1 MFFKIGSGKP
11 KYNID
16 HEKSEHFMIRLLSF
30 RKKLF
35 FEPNIWNLRIVWFP
49 VYRYNAYKTSW
60 FMWSLTISKLNLDDF
75 IIYGMK
81 SLLEFIL

>member
-35 FEPNIWNLRIVWFP
+35 FEPNIWNLLIV
-49 VYRYNAYKTSW
+49 
-60 FMWSLTISKLNLDDF
+60 
-75 IIYGMK
+75 
-81 SLLEFIL
+81 